1 MAACQLA
8 GYHFGSYDAFA
19 TLFDVSEVSETVTD
33 GDDPVSGQL
42 ANVEVLLRLL
52 TVSLVCQKTNMKPGN
67 FDLYHHKIVMEART
81 IFTTLFFLYKL
92 QLGPMSYAPLH

>member
-8 GYHFGSYDAFA
+8 GYHFGSYDESA

-52 TVSLVCQKTNMKPGN
+52 AVSLVCQKTNVEPGN
-67 FDLYHHKIVMEART
+67 YDLYHNKIVMEARN
-81 IFTTLFFLYKL
+81 IFTTLLFLCKL
-92 QLGPMSYAPLH
+92 QLGQIS